1 MDVRYFILD
10 NVFHFRYHIYIII
23 DTSILDITVLRHLI
37 AWKCG
42 VDELIAAMRNQRIY
56 RYFMQ
61 LALIL
66 GMLTKTRVL
75 DWVTTIID

>member
-10 NVFHFRYHIYIII
+10 YNYNFRYHIYIII
-23 DTSILDITVLRHLI
+23 DTSISDITALRDLI

>member
-1 MDVRYFILD
+1 M
-10 NVFHFRYHIYIII
+10 YIII
-23 DTSILDITVLRHLI
+23 DTSISDNTVLRDLI